1 MHQLFDYS
9 NQIPRQMK
17 MLHHTCF
24 FALLLFFMP
33 ASAFAILSPGKTSLS
48 GKVIDKITKEPITG
62 ASLYITELKTGAISA
77 IDGTYKIDN
86 LPQIKVLIQ
95 VKYLGYKTLL
105 ETVDLNTTA
114 SKNFELELSA
124 TEVNEVVI
132 TGMSKNTEIKRSPVP
147 IIVVNQKFLE
157 QNLGTNIIDGISRV
171 PGVNAVTTGPNV
183 SKPFIRGLGYNRVL
197 TLFDGTRQEGQQ
209 WGDEHGVEV
218 DEYGIDRIEII
229 KGPAS
234 LTYGSDAMAGVVNLM
249 PANPAPVGSIRGEL
263 FNNYQ
268 SNNGLIGNS
277 LMMEGNQNGFTW
289 RARASHKIATNYQN
303 SVDGRVYGT
312 GYAETDASAFLGINK
327 QWGYSHLNFTLYD
340 DLQEIP
346 DGSRDS
352 ASRMF
357 TKQITEAD
365 LFRPIVSSSEL
376 NSYSIPALHQHVQH
390 YRVYSANSFILREG
404 KLELGLGYQQS
415 VRREFNHPEAIDVPG
430 LYLLLQTGTYDL
442 KYHFPE
448 WKGIESTIG
457 INGMY
462 QTNANKG
469 TEFIIPDY
477 NQFDAGPFAFAKK
490 SFNKL
495 DISGGLRY
503 DVRIFSNSGMYV
515 RPDPATGFDAR
526 VLPPD
531 TSGASHPFIDY
542 KHTFTGASGSLGAT
556 YVFSDHFSV
565 KANIARGFRAPNISE
580 ISANGVHPGTNLYQI
595 GNPSFNPEFSLQE
608 DLGVFFYSDHISGS
622 VELFNN
628 NISNYIFDQKLLNSH
643 GQDSVIVAGN
653 QTFKYEAVNAQ
664 LYGGEFSLDIHPHPF
679 DWLHF
684 ENALSVIYASNKGG
698 PGIQVPEDAKY
709 LPFIPPL
716 HTRSELLAEFKKK
729 YKHLSG
735 TFMKFEVEYFAAQNR
750 AFLAYNTETVTPGYT
765 LLNAG
770 IGGSITT
777 SSGKTLFRLSIQGNN
792 LADVAYQ
799 SHLSRLKYFEPYP
812 NNTTGRSGIYNM
824 GRNISF
830 KLVIPFEAKKAA

>member
-1 MHQLFDYS
+1 
-9 NQIPRQMK
+9 MK
-17 MLHHTCF
+17 QTLHFCF
-24 FALLLFFMP
+24 FAFFIFFFLEH
-33 ASAFAILSPGKTSLS
+33 ASAKTSVGKTSLS
-48 GKVIDKITKEPITG
+48 GKIIDKATQQPVTG
-62 ASLYITELKTGAISA
+62 ATVYIAELKTGAVSGM
-77 IDGTYKIDN
+77 DGTYKIEN
-86 LPQIKVLIQ
+86 LPQIKVLVQ
-95 VKYLGYKTLL
+95 VKFLGYKTLL
-105 ETVDLNTTA
+105 ETIDLNTITV
-114 SKNFELELSA
+114 KNFEMEPTI

-147 IIVVNQKFLE
+147 IIVVDQKYLS
-157 QNLGTNIIDGISRV
+157 QNLGTNVIDGISRI
-171 PGVNAVTTGPNV
+171 PGVNAVSTGPNV

-209 WGDEHGVEV
+209 WGDEHGIEV
-218 DEYGIDRIEII
+218 DEYGVDRIEII

-249 PANPAPVGSIRGEL
+249 PANAPPVGSIRGEL

-268 SNNGLIGNS
+268 SNNSMIGNS
-277 LMMEGNQNGFTW
+277 LMVEGNQNGFTW

-303 SVDGRVYGT
+303 SIDGRVYGT
-312 GYAETDASAFLGINK
+312 GYNETDASAFFGLNK
-327 QWGYSHLNFTLYD
+327 QWGYTHLNFTLYD

-352 ASRMF
+352 VTRKF

-365 LFRPIVSSSEL
+365 LFRPIVPNSEL
-376 NSYSIPALHQHVQH
+376 NSYSIPALHQHIQH
-390 YRVYSANSFILREG
+390 YRVYSSNSFILGEG
-404 KLELGLGYQQS
+404 KLELGLGFQQS
-415 VRREFNHPEAIDVPG
+415 VRREYNHPQEADVTG
-430 LYLLLQTGTYDL
+430 LYLLLQTGTYDI

-462 QTNANKG
+462 QTNQNKG

-477 NQFDAGPFAFAKK
+477 NEFDIGPFIFVKK
-490 SFNKL
+490 SIKKL

-503 DVRIFSNSGMYV
+503 DNRSFSNSGMYIKS
-515 RPDPATGFDAR
+515 DPATGFNQQ
-526 VLPPD
+526 VQLPD
-531 TSGASHPFIDY
+531 TAGATHPFSSY
-542 KHTFTGASGSLGAT
+542 KHTFSGASGSLGAT

-565 KANIARGFRAPNISE
+565 KANMARGFRAPNISE

-595 GNPSFNPEFSLQE
+595 GNPDFKPEFSLQE
-608 DLGVFFYSDHISGS
+608 DLGLFFYSKHVSGS
-622 VELFNN
+622 IELFNN
-628 NISNYIFDQKLLNSH
+628 NITNYIFDQKLQNVQ

-664 LYGGEFSLDIHPHPF
+664 LYGGEFSLDIHPHPY

-684 ENALSVIYASNKGG
+684 ENALSVIYAQNKGAA
-698 PGIQVPEDAKY
+698 GIQVPDAAKY

-729 YKHLSG
+729 FKHLSE
-735 TFMKFEVEYFAAQNR
+735 TFMKVEVEYYAAQNR
-750 AFLAYNTETVTPGYT
+750 AFLAYNTETVTPSYT
-765 LLNAG
+765 LINAG
-770 IGGSITT
+770 LGGNITT
-777 SSGKTLFRLSIQGNN
+777 SSGKTLFRISVQGNN
-792 LADVAYQ
+792 LADLAYQ

-812 NNTTGRSGIYNM
+812 TNQTGHSGIYNM

-830 KLVIPFEAKKAA
+830 KLVIPFEARKQS